1 MCHISNAYC
10 LCTCTPV
17 CILTCIRSST
27 STLLVVLVDVLVLV
41 GDVRPVA
48 RVRGGRGSDLKHTV
62 LHPRRLLPVRLA
74 RPAKGKNPT
83 CSPHET
89 LLENMVTDWQ
99 WHIDEIQKQ

>member
-1 MCHISNAYC
+1 MLVCRLSNAETA
-10 LCTCTPV
+10 LV
-17 CILTCIRSST
+17 IARAHVH
-27 STLLVVLVDVLVLV
+27 LLVHVLIHVFVVVLVLA
-41 GDVRPVA
+41 GDVRPVT